1 MLPGFHTCDAL
12 PQGWS
17 REYEGYLMTG
27 QSHQTQDLCV
37 YSTPPANADEYHITP
52 QQLAAMQAEQAR
64 GYVSHPNHRLSVPY
78 KPVLI
83 KESVPC
89 SGERCHGNE
98 TCVEER
104 VRALKC
110 VVCTKTP
117 SPYRPLLILPEI
129 NMRGSG

>member
-37 YSTPPANADEYHITP
+37 YSTPPASSDEYHITP

-64 GYVSHPNHRLSVPY
+64 GYVTHSDHKSAVPY

-83 KESVPC
+83 KETMPC
-89 SGERCHGNE
+89 SRGQRQGNE
-98 TCVEER
+98 TCIDER

-110 VVCTKTP
+110 VVCSKNP
-117 SPYRPLLILPEI
+117 SPYRPLLILPETL
-129 NMRGSG
+129 